1 MKITKVSVLQSYGTD
16 TISLYT
22 EYPCPYVPE
31 YDDNPL
37 CLTFSTTKGMGVDYI
52 RENFGVEPEII
63 DTQRGGIIQEWNSE
77 PFEI

>member
-1 MKITKVSVLQSYGTD
+1 
-16 TISLYT
+16 
-22 EYPCPYVPE
+22 
-31 YDDNPL
+31 
-37 CLTFSTTKGMGVDYI
+37 MGVDYI